1 MAALA
6 TVRKSS
12 LHNALEGLALTATL
26 QSFPTFAAAAF
37 LLKLV
42 GNHDLV
48 GDPGVAIFVAIDLAR
63 PCTACGDP
71 GAELPGLVQD
81 HLCSRPSTSQSP
93 SRPICRSPTRS
104 PRGAPSPVASLQLMT
119 IVLLL
124 SVMAVV
130 TASVG

>member
-1 MAALA
+1 MATIA
-6 TVRKSS
+6 TTRKSR

-26 QSFPTFAAAAF
+26 QSFPTFATAAF
-37 LLKLV
+37 LLKLC

-48 GDPGVAIFVAIDLAR
+48 GDLGVAIFVAIASLAHALLAVTLG
-63 PCTACGDP
+63 PSFPAAFKTVYEPKFHEAHLPLSDKITAWRT
-71 GAELPGLVQD
+71 
-81 HLCSRPSTSQSP
+81 H
-93 SRPICRSPTRS
+93 
-104 PRGAPSPVASLQLMT
+104 PVASLQLMT